1 MISKT
6 IIQRLSIN
14 DMIVGY
20 VKRYHLSPDRKSWIF
35 VLDLIA
41 TANEEY
47 QCQVV
52 IDVNKIKIFRSC
64 GDLTII
70 TEGGSK
76 SDA

>member
-1 MISKT
+1 MTTNT
-6 IIQRLSIN
+6 IIQRLCIN
-14 DMIVGY
+14 NMHVGY

-41 TANEEY
+41 SANEEY

-52 IDVNKIKIFRSC
+52 IDVNKIKVFRSC

-70 TEGGSK
+70 TEKDVK
-76 SDA
+76 SLE